1 MPGKRQIGAVAI
13 LLGGTLAAIATFL
26 PWVRTFYPAVLDE
39 PASTVFYNPGQS
51 HVRPLQLS
59 LLVAPTLLAA
69 NGVSVLRRGDT
80 APRPRVWIASLML
93 ALLGASWTILIAM
106 HLFSLVGGFSVPRHT
121 NTLEAGP
128 ALALLGYLCAFVGA
142 LLLRAA
148 PMPQTRARI

>member
-1 MPGKRQIGAVAI
+1 MPGKRQIGAIAT
-13 LLGGTLAAIATFL
+13 LLGGILAAIASFL

-39 PASTVFYNPGQS
+39 PASTVFNSPGQS
-51 HVRPLQLS
+51 LARPLQIS
-59 LLVAPTLLAA
+59 LLVAPIVLAA
-69 NGVSVLRRGDT
+69 IGVSVLRRGDT

-93 ALLGASWTILIAM
+93 ALLGAAWTILIA
-106 HLFSLVGGFSVPRHT
+106 LLLVSFAGGFSVTRHT

-148 PMPQTRARI
+148 PMPQTRVRS